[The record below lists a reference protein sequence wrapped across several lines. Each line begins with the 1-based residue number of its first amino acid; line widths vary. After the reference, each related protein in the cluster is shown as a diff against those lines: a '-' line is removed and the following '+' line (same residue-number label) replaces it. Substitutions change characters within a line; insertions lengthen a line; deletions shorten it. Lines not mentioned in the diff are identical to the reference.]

1 MSQIKLTLLVF
12 IISLASLR
20 AEAPPRIEQ
29 NPASVLV
36 VNISD
41 PVTLECRVSGNPQ
54 PLVTWFKN
62 DIMLDVAGKNEYTL
76 LRNSDLF
83 IVSAKVG
90 RGDKSDSGDY
100 YCKAKSNLG
109 EVESS
114 KISLLVTYLKDDF
127 REIPKSRQINSGNK
141 NEYLFK
147 TLLMV
152 KS

>member
-1 MSQIKLTLLVF
+1 MSQTTLIMLVLIGSLTSIV
-12 IISLASLR
+12 

-41 PVTLECRVSGNPQ
+41 PVTLECRVSGDPQ
-54 PLVTWFKN
+54 PVVTWFKN
-62 DIMLDVAGKNEYTL
+62 GNVLDVAGKNEYTL
-76 LRNSDLF
+76 LRNTDLF

-100 YCKAKSNLG
+100 YCKAKNSLG

-114 KISLLVTYLKDDF
+114 KASLLVAYLKDDF
-127 REIPKSRQINSGNK
+127 REIPKSRQITSGMNQ
-141 NEYLFK
+141 N
-147 TLLMV
+147 MINN
-152 KS
+152 